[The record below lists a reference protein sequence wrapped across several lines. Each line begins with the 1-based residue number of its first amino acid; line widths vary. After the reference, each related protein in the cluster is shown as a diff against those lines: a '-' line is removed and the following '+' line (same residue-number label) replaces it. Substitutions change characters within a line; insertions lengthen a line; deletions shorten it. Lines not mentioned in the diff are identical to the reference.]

1 FRLLMSKTF
10 TNSLV
15 LSLALLPLLF
25 TSCGEDDQA
34 FDPGTE
40 DTGYLVTAEPLVI
53 EAGKSIAYRDASVGG
68 EVWAWEFEG
77 GDPFR
82 SSDRAITTVYPEAG
96 SYLTTLITY
105 FTDGTRRRFSL
116 RPRVL
121 PRIEPDFT
129 VASRQNPTGTAI
141 SFTNQTTGIGELPAS
156 LMESSTLVSYEW
168 SFPGGTPSSSTD
180 STPSITY
187 TTPGTYDVSLKVTR
201 SVTESEETISKAG
214 FIVIE

>member
-1 FRLLMSKTF
+1 MPKTF
-10 TNSLV
+10 TNCLF

-25 TSCGEDDQA
+25 TSCADDDQA

-68 EVWAWEFEG
+68 EIWAWEFEG

-96 SYLTTLITY
+96 SYITTLITY

-121 PRIEPDFT
+121 PRMEPDFT
-129 VASRQNPTGTAI
+129 VASRQNPAGTSV
-141 SFTNQTTGIGELPAS
+141 SFNNQTIGIGELPAS
-156 LMESSTLVSYEW
+156 LL
-168 SFPGGTPSSSTD
+168 
-180 STPSITY
+180 
-187 TTPGTYDVSLKVTR
+187 
-201 SVTESEETISKAG
+201 
-214 FIVIE
+214 